1 MIDLHCH
8 LLPGVDDGAADD
20 EDAIAMATAAV
31 EDGISRCVV
40 TPHWG
45 DRPGEAERIRGA
57 VERLRGILRE
67 RKLSLEVFPGNEVLL
82 LPRLVPALQEGNALS
97 LAGSSYVLLE
107 TAQLESEAFREVAI
121 FQLQASGYR
130 VVLAHPERVRSWQK
144 DPSPLRALV
153 ERGLYVQVNAGSLRG
168 EFGNAARRAAEG
180 ILRKGW
186 ASFLASDGHS
196 PAERPML
203 MGSAYR
209 QVAEWLGERAA
220 QELVVGNPARVICN
234 ELVESVEIEE
244 PERRPWY
251 SFPWRRR

>member
-1 MIDLHCH
+1 
-8 LLPGVDDGAADD
+8 VDDGAAD
-20 EDAIAMATAAV
+20 EAAAIAMATAAV
-31 EDGISRCVV
+31 KDGISRCVV

-45 DRPGEAERIRGA
+45 DRSGEAERLRAA
-57 VERLRGILRE
+57 VDRLRGTLRE
-67 RKLSLEVFPGNEVLL
+67 RNVALEVFPGNEVVL
-82 LPRLVPALQEGNALS
+82 LPGLLPALKEGNALS

-130 VVLAHPERVRSWQK
+130 IVLAHPERVQSWQK
-144 DPSPLRALV
+144 DSGPLRELL

-168 EFGNAARRAAEG
+168 DFGSAARRAAEV
-180 ILRKGW
+180 ILRRGW

-203 MGSAYR
+203 LEAAY
-209 QVAEWLGERAA
+209 QKAAEWLGERAA
-220 QELVVGNPARVICN
+220 QELVEGNPARVLCN

-251 SFPWRRR
+251 SFLWRRR